1 MKINTNGDSVEETII
16 AIIKP
21 HKSFSDTINQYEI
34 AERYAM
40 RRNENITPRKV
51 RRIIEGLIEQGYPI
65 ISTPREPGGYCYGGA
80 ENEALQCYKR
90 LRRKALKEMLRARWT
105 LRNSR
110 RGQLSLL
117 EKVG

>member
-1 MKINTNGDSVEETII
+1 MTNNIESTII
-16 AIIKP
+16 SIIRP
-21 HKSFSDTINQYEI
+21 HTSFDNTINQYEI
-34 AERYAM
+34 AERYTM
-40 RRNENITPRKV
+40 RRNEGIAPRRV

-65 ISTPREPGGYCYGGA
+65 ISTPHNPGGYCYGGA

-110 RGQLSLL
+110 RGQLDIF
-117 EKVG
+117 GG

>member
-1 MKINTNGDSVEETII
+1 MNNSIESTII

-21 HKSFSDTINQYEI
+21 HTSFDNTINQYKI
-34 AERYAM
+34 AERYTM
-40 RRNENITPRKV
+40 RRNEGIAPRRV
-51 RRIIEGLIEQGYPI
+51 RMIIEELIKEGYPI
-65 ISTPREPGGYCYGGA
+65 ISTPKGGYCYGG
-80 ENEALQCYKR
+80 ENGEALECYKR
-90 LRRKALKEMLRARWT
+90 LRRQGIQIMLRARNV

>member
-1 MKINTNGDSVEETII
+1 MTNNVEETII

-21 HKSFSDTINQYEI
+21 HKDFSNTINQYEI
-34 AERYAM
+34 AERYTM
-40 RRNENITPRKV
+40 RRNEGIAPRRV
-51 RRIIEGLIEQGYPI
+51 RRVIENLIEKGYPI

-117 EKVG
+117 GEVG